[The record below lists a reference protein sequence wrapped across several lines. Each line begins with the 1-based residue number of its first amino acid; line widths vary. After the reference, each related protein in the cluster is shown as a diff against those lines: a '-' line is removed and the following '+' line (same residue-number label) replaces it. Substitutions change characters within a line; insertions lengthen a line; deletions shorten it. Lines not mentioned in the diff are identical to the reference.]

1 MKYSKSSY
9 SEFIQ
14 IYTCIS
20 YFWIRKVDILDF
32 KYKFSVN
39 DKADFL
45 T

>member
-1 MKYSKSSY
+1 MIHNCNLMYSYNYTSVY
-9 SEFIQ
+9 SN
-14 IYTCIS
+14 
-20 YFWIRKVDILDF
+20 FWINDDDILDF